1 MGTVTRAAGVGGR
14 SYLTAE
20 PGARWARLPRSLA
33 PPPEASHRG
42 RACPALCLSLRAG
55 QGVSMWLSFR
65 AAHPPPPLP
74 FCVVGEDECATLP
87 GAGPSPTPSEEG
99 GWLGDLTAGSSCP
112 RPWAFGSRP
121 SSVLSPPWCDRTP
134 RAGDSGGAPSLEG
147 VTLLLPSPHLLHCS
161 GCPPASQP
169 PAGRGTVAPVPRTTP
184 EAGVAPGSQVP
195 TKSVE
200 SQERGCTGPRE
211 AFGNLEQVN

>member
-1 MGTVTRAAGVGGR
+1 MDPPSPQPGPAPGSLAQRPGMSSAV
-14 SYLTAE
+14 SLTARW
-20 PGARWARLPRSLA
+20 PGGQHVAVLQSC
-33 PPPEASHRG
+33 PP
-42 RACPALCLSLRAG
+42 
-55 QGVSMWLSFR
+55 
-65 AAHPPPPLP
+65 PPPPLP

-169 PAGRGTVAPVPRTTP
+169 PAGRGRVAPVPRTTP

-195 TKSVE
+195 MKSVE

>member
-1 MGTVTRAAGVGGR
+1 MGPPSPQPGPAFPAAWPRPRKPRTEAGHVQR
-14 SYLTAE
+14 CVSHCAL
-20 PGARWARLPRSLA
+20 ARGS
-33 PPPEASHRG
+33 
-42 RACPALCLSLRAG
+42 ACGCPSEL
-55 QGVSMWLSFR
+55 
-65 AAHPPPPLP
+65 PPPPAASVLRG
-74 FCVVGEDECATLP
+74 GEDECATLP